1 MCGNGGRLALGGD
14 RRRYYCRLFDSF
26 LYGVETVG
34 WPIPARALLCACS
47 GSRNFVFALLAA
59 VVLCRVNQ
67 KVSNYNKDIN
77 VEQRTAEIQRKTKE
91 TNVTV
96 ELGLDGQG
104 RYDIDTGIGFLD
116 HMLAHLSKHGKID
129 LEVKAKGD
137 LNVDAH
143 HTVEDIAIC
152 LGQCLNKAI
161 GDKKGIA
168 RYGHSSVPMEDA
180 LANVSVDLSGRP
192 SCVYNVE
199 YRTDKIGDFDIQ
211 CLQEL
216 LRSFSNTGK
225 FNLHINV
232 PYGTNSHHIAE
243 AIFKALGQ
251 ALAEAVKIVGT
262 DVPSTKGQL

>member
-1 MCGNGGRLALGGD
+1 MED
-14 RRRYYCRLFDSF
+14 R
-26 LYGVETVG
+26 
-34 WPIPARALLCACS
+34 
-47 GSRNFVFALLAA
+47 
-59 VVLCRVNQ
+59 VVKIHRQ
-67 KVSNYNKDIN
+67 
-77 VEQRTAEIQRKTKE
+77 TKE
-91 TNVTV
+91 TDISC
-96 ELGLDGQG
+96 ELNLDGVG
-104 RYDIDTGIGFLD
+104 KYEIDTGIGFLD
-116 HMLAHLSKHGKID
+116 HMLAHLSKHSKID
-129 LEVKAKGD
+129 LVVKAKGD

-152 LGQCLNKAI
+152 LGECLTKAL
-161 GDKKGIA
+161 GNKKGIA

-199 YRTDKIGDFDIQ
+199 YRTDKIGDFDVE

-216 LRSFSNTGK
+216 LRSFSNNGK
-225 FNLHINV
+225 FNLHVNV

-251 ALAEAVKIVGT
+251 ALAKAVRIVGT